1 MAVAQREEHGYEG
14 YDSYGTSQRITGAA
28 DGFASLEEVSA
39 CNPLPGGG
47 RLRGWGGGKV
57 LLVVFKRRIK
67 GDLSVICG
75 VEVSVYGGECM

>member
-39 CNPLPGGG
+39 CNPL
-47 RLRGWGGGKV
+47 WGGGKV

-67 GDLSVICG
+67 GELSVICG